1 MRPEEIAA
9 FGDLASEA
17 AAGATRQIHE
27 LHTGIARRV
36 WRRVGPAA
44 IPVRIAHDRIAERAY
59 AAAGELT
66 RAVVRAG
73 AHAASATRAPDAPS
87 VQRSAA
93 GRAVVSALNGAFGD
107 TLVRSANPLALAM
120 SFRRRGR
127 DLELTPA
134 ALAGAYPNAKSRLA
148 VFVHGLCETD
158 DAWNWI
164 AARSARHVPYG
175 HRMEIE
181 LGYSP
186 LFLRYNTGRH
196 ISENGRELA
205 EALERLIAAWPVRV
219 DEVVLIG
226 HSMGGLVSRSAC
238 HYAAGSDWVAKV
250 RHVVTLGT
258 PHRGAP
264 LEQVTS
270 AASAALAR
278 LPETRPLAKAL
289 NIRSSGIKDLRYGY
303 LVDECWMDQD
313 CDAYLRNSSREIPF
327 LPTARHYFICATLSR
342 EADAPVGRIVGDLL
356 VLMPSAWAHPGRGKR
371 LQFPIEHYHHV
382 GGANHFDLLN
392 HPAIYA
398 QIRRCVQS
406 QRALPAPAP
415 AADADRTSSQR
426 P

>member
-27 LHTGIARRV
+27 MHTGIARRV

-73 AHAASATRAPDAPS
+73 ANAASATRPADAPS

-107 TLVRSANPLALAM
+107 TLERQHNPLALRM
-120 SFRRRGR
+120 SFRRARR
-127 DLELTPA
+127 DLELTRP
-134 ALAGAYPNAKSRLA
+134 ALAAAYPNAKPRLA

-164 AARSARHVPYG
+164 PARSARHVPYG

-186 LFLRYNTGRH
+186 LYLRYNTGRH
-196 ISENGRELA
+196 ISENGREFAQALA
-205 EALERLIAAWPVRV
+205 DLVAAWPT
-219 DEVVLIG
+219 EVHELVLIG
-226 HSMGGLVSRSAC
+226 HSMGGLVARSAC
-238 HYAAGSDWVAKV
+238 HYAAGSDWVTKV
-250 RHVVTLGT
+250 HHVVTLGT
-258 PHRGAP
+258 PHSGAP
-264 LEQVTS
+264 LERVTN

-313 CDAYLRNSSREIPF
+313 CDAYVRNTSREIPF
-327 LPTARHYFICATLSR
+327 LPSARHYFICATLSR

-356 VLMPSAWAHPGRGKR
+356 VLQPSAWAHPGRGKR
-371 LQFPIEHYHHV
+371 LQFPVERYYHL
-382 GGANHFDLLN
+382 GGATHFDLLN

-398 QIRRCVQS
+398 QIRRCLQS

-415 AADADRTSSQR
+415 D
-426 P
+426 